1 MKNAARGNLSGVF
14 LRGEFNS
21 LLTRGGGLHS
31 DARSRPRPT
40 DAAVPQPVS
49 WETGSWSPA
58 WLLLRS
64 FFARASS
71 TT

>member
-31 DARSRPRPT
+31 EMRDQDRVPQMP
-40 DAAVPQPVS
+40 VPQPVS
-49 WETGSWSPA
+49 WETGS
-58 WLLLRS
+58 
-64 FFARASS
+64 
-71 TT
+71 

>member
-31 DARSRPRPT
+31 EMRDQDRVPQMP
-40 DAAVPQPVS
+40 VPQPVS
-49 WETGSWSPA
+49 WETDSWSPA

-64 FFARASS
+64 FFASASS